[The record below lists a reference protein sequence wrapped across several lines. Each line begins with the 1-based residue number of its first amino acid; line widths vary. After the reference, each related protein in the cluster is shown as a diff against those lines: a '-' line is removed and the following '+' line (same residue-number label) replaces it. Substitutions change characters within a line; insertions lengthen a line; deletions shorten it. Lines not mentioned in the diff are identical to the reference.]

1 MAIMFKEA
9 STDDLSFNINEK
21 KITFIVGES
30 GSGKSSLL
38 SLINE
43 DISYSGEIVKSIGF
57 LKQNPENYFFCN
69 TIYEEILYELKKKK
83 IKCDYDKKIVSAL
96 KMVGLDRSFLNRSPF
111 EISKGEQKK
120 VAIACVLVCNPK
132 LYILD
137 EPFMNLDYS
146 SKKKIVKLFRMM
158 KLKYGKT
165 FVIASSDTNVALEL
179 ADEVIGLKKGKIV
192 FQGNKFDLFT
202 NHELL
207 SKANILEPKIV
218 KFTNLVKNTK
228 GINLGYRDD
237 INDLMKDIYR
247 FVK

>member
-1 MAIMFKEA
+1 M
-9 STDDLSFNINEK
+9 
-21 KITFIVGES
+21 
-30 GSGKSSLL
+30 
-38 SLINE
+38 
-43 DISYSGEIVKSIGF
+43 
-57 LKQNPENYFFCN
+57 
-69 TIYEEILYELKKKK
+69 
-83 IKCDYDKKIVSAL
+83 
-96 KMVGLDRSFLNRSPF
+96 
-111 EISKGEQKK
+111 
-120 VAIACVLVCNPK
+120 LVCNPK

-179 ADEVIGLKKGKIV
+179 ADEVIGLKNGKIV